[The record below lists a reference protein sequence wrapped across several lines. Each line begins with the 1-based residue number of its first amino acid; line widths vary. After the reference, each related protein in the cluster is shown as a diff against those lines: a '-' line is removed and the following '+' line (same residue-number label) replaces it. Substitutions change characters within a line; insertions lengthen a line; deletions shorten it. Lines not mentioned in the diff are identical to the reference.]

1 MKNQL
6 ILLTVLFTSFST
18 MAQEVKKISY
28 SDGSV
33 THLAE
38 TIIVKQNAPGV
49 LILPAWTG
57 IDDEA
62 RNAAKDLAN
71 QGYNVFIVDIYG
83 TTDTPKNMES
93 AKKMSAFYKENPDKY
108 RHKIQ
113 LAFNEFTKLG
123 THKNKTAVI
132 GYCFGGTGAIE
143 AARGNMPF
151 TGVVSIHGGL
161 KKVDNNYNTAIQPKV
176 LVIHPAED
184 ESVSKQDIDLFM
196 NEMRKGNADWQFF
209 YYANSKHT
217 FTNPQSKDYNA
228 LMSERAWKHVKLF
241 LEEVLR

>member
-18 MAQEVKKISY
+18 MAQELKKISY

-62 RNAAKDLAN
+62 RNAAIDLAN
-71 QGYNVFIVDIYG
+71 QGYNVFIADIYG

-132 GYCFGGTGAIE
+132 GYCFGGTGAVE

-161 KKVDNNYNTAIQPKV
+161 KKVDNNYNTTIQPKV

-241 LEEVLR
+241 LEEVLK

>member
-93 AKKMSAFYKENPDKY
+93 EKIISECYKE
-108 RHKIQ
+108 
-113 LAFNEFTKLG
+113 
-123 THKNKTAVI
+123 KT
-132 GYCFGGTGAIE
+132 E
-143 AARGNMPF
+143 
-151 TGVVSIHGGL
+151 
-161 KKVDNNYNTAIQPKV
+161 
-176 LVIHPAED
+176 
-184 ESVSKQDIDLFM
+184 
-196 NEMRKGNADWQFF
+196 
-209 YYANSKHT
+209 
-217 FTNPQSKDYNA
+217 
-228 LMSERAWKHVKLF
+228 
-241 LEEVLR
+241 

>member
-28 SDGSV
+28 SDGSI

-38 TIIVKQNAPGV
+38 TIIVKQNAPDV
-49 LILPAWTG
+49 LIMNAWTG

-83 TTDTPKNMES
+83 TTDNPKNMES

-123 THKNKTAVI
+123 THKNK
-132 GYCFGGTGAIE
+132 
-143 AARGNMPF
+143 
-151 TGVVSIHGGL
+151 
-161 KKVDNNYNTAIQPKV
+161 
-176 LVIHPAED
+176 
-184 ESVSKQDIDLFM
+184 
-196 NEMRKGNADWQFF
+196 
-209 YYANSKHT
+209 
-217 FTNPQSKDYNA
+217 
-228 LMSERAWKHVKLF
+228 
-241 LEEVLR
+241 